1 MSPGREPFVVAKRRV
16 SAQLERIPNASARQ
30 DHHLKRVGDLWHQRP
45 DRCEDTT
52 RRVVK
57 HLKNPPTHQK
67 AMLWRRLA
75 AMEPTQAEKGVA
87 RNERIPQL

>member
-1 MSPGREPFVVAKRRV
+1 MKSRREPFVVALRRV
-16 SAQLERIPNASARQ
+16 SAQLDRIPKNGAWQ
-30 DHHLKRVGDLWHQRP
+30 DHHFKHVGDLWHQHP

-57 HLKNPPTHQK
+57 HPKDLPTHQK

-87 RNERIPQL
+87 HNERIPQL